1 MYKRQLVIPA
11 DEDGWPKLPEQLVM
25 MSSDEPESIL
35 VVKNSNLARYFETA
49 DEKTRNSY
57 LVRNRSPWYKME
69 YRELAPF
76 LLTYLARQIPRW
88 RLFGLF

>member
-1 MYKRQLVIPA
+1 M
-11 DEDGWPKLPEQLVM
+11 PEQLVM